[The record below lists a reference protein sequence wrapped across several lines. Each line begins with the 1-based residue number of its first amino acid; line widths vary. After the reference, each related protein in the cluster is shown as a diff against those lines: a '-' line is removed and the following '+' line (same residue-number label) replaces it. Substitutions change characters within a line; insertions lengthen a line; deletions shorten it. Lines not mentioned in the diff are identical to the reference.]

1 MPRVLSAEPSRFA
14 GMTRLDH
21 STYLRHLRTESQRF
35 RDVLESAD
43 PAARVPACPDWDA
56 DDLLWHL
63 GKVQHFWGWVVS
75 NRPAGPGD
83 YTQPERP
90 EGRVELLRFF
100 EESSR
105 TLATAL
111 AGADPTDDAWTW
123 SSEQTVGFTFRRQAH
138 EALIHRLDAEQA
150 VGDVTALD
158 PVLAAD
164 GVVETLEVMY
174 AGCPPWG
181 SFAPLPRHVR
191 FDLSDTGDSVWLQL
205 GRFTGTDPDSGTSHD
220 EDDIAVVAD
229 PGVDADAVVSGSAAT
244 LDAWL
249 WKRVGDEGL
258 TITGDPAAYDV
269 VRAVLSAPIN

>member
-1 MPRVLSAEPSRFA
+1 
-14 GMTRLDH
+14 MTRLDH
-21 STYLRHLRTESQRF
+21 ATYLRHLRTESQRF
-35 RDVLESAD
+35 RDVVESAD
-43 PAARVPACPDWDA
+43 PRTRVPACPDWDA

-63 GKVQHFWGWVVS
+63 GEVQHFWGWIVS

-83 YTQPERP
+83 YAKPERP

-105 TLATAL
+105 VLATAL

-164 GVVETLEVMY
+164 GVAETLEVMY
-174 AGCPPWG
+174 GGCPPWG
-181 SFAPLPRHVR
+181 TFTPLPRHLR
-191 FDLSDTGDSVWLQL
+191 FDLTDTGDSVWVQL
-205 GRFTGTDPDSGTSHD
+205 GRFTGTDPDSGSDCD

-229 PGVDADAVVSGSAAT
+229 PGVEADAVVGGTAAAT
-244 LDAWL
+244 DTWL
-249 WKRVGDEGL
+249 WKRGDDEEL
-258 TITGDPAAYDV
+258 SVTGDRSTYDR
-269 VRAVLSAPIN
+269 VRQVLSQPLN